1 MTIEQLIEYMKI
13 HLISLSQD
21 QDELTKTMTN
31 LDENSKQYKDLDFHR
46 YRKFFKSDFVEE
58 FENKEVAVESVNEQT
73 SNMVL
78 VDVKGI
84 LNKKEAEEYG
94 YMYWRL

>member
-31 LDENSKQYKDLDFHR
+31 LDENSKQYKDLDFEYNWLSGQMVGIHHIL
-46 YRKFFKSDFVEE
+46 
-58 FENKEVAVESVNEQT
+58 EVAER
-73 SNMVL
+73 
-78 VDVKGI
+78 KI
-84 LNKKEAEEYG
+84 
-94 YMYWRL
+94 

>member
-31 LDENSKQYKDLDFHR
+31 LDENSKQYKDLDFEYNWLSGQLVGIHHIL
-46 YRKFFKSDFVEE
+46 
-58 FENKEVAVESVNEQT
+58 EVAEGN
-73 SNMVL
+73 
-78 VDVKGI
+78 
-84 LNKKEAEEYG
+84 A
-94 YMYWRL
+94 